1 MKRLL
6 APALC
11 ALVLLAVPAVA
22 AAMPA
27 SESPGPV
34 HAAPATTIQ
43 TEHATTSPLAVIL
56 ASAAL
61 AVALG
66 AAGYV
71 VLRVRPATRA
81 S

>member
-1 MKRLL
+1 MKRLV

-11 ALVLLAVPAVA
+11 ALMLLAVPAVA

-27 SESPGPV
+27 PESPGPV
-34 HAAPATTIQ
+34 HAAPTTTVHMQ
-43 TEHATTSPLAVIL
+43 HTGGSLAVIL

-66 AAGYV
+66 GASYV
-71 VLRVRPATRA
+71 VLRVRPAIRA